1 MEDRRGS
8 KYLPALALSMLWCL
22 IAAPG
27 IVGGLLIS
35 SFDTTYCA
43 APTGTKGSS
52 YDIGELDWSLV
63 PAGPRCTWAD
73 EQDGSDRTRGPS
85 PIWTMWLLTLLIL
98 GWLIMRAARGA
109 MRVAA

>member
-27 IVGGLLIS
+27 IAGGLLIS

-43 APTGTKGSS
+43 APTGTK
-52 YDIGELDWSLV
+52 V
-63 PAGPRCTWAD
+63 
-73 EQDGSDRTRGPS
+73 Q
-85 PIWTMWLLTLLIL
+85 
-98 GWLIMRAARGA
+98 A
-109 MRVAA
+109 MT